1 MSSHTDISLHHM
13 PTDPHHAELA
23 LPPGLIGTLKALTVA
38 LAVLALYFG
47 RDILIPLCMAAFL
60 AFILDPWVKRLTRWR
75 LPHGLAVVVVTG
87 TLSALLAGG
96 VLALAGQLTELAKD
110 AHRYQSNIEHK
121 LRDLRG
127 EIRSSG
133 SFRSIGQLL
142 AVIEKE
148 VAATT
153 DSVGKVTQ
161 AQVGRA
167 PTEVT
172 VITDEQA
179 DSSGLARFMPWL
191 GPLITAGISLV
202 LVVFL
207 LMDRH
212 DLRDRL
218 LRLGN
223 TDLYRM
229 TDALNEASERLN
241 RYLTAQVCLNVGY
254 GVVQGVMLCLIG
266 IPGAMIWGALAGL
279 MRFVPY
285 VGPIV
290 AAVFPLLMAFGADAG
305 WTMLMHVVLLIA
317 LMELIT
323 NNVLEPWLYG
333 SSTGMGSIAVLLSA
347 TFWTA
352 LWGPAGLVLATPIS
366 VCLAALG
373 RHIPKLGF
381 LDVLLGSTPA
391 LPPALRLHQRLLAED
406 VEDAVR
412 LSAMHISQHGMDQ
425 FYDEV
430 ALPALADMRRHGDE
444 HRDAHHRITAQ
455 TVMGRVLSRLG
466 APLAS
471 TPSREPVAVTC
482 VGLRKDHETLAARML
497 AHMLQE
503 RAISAQATSLFQL
516 TTSPDQA
523 QAQAHREQGSDE
535 HAVLSAQ
542 TPAGQQ
548 AFLCLIVETGVPANM
563 LNALLR
569 RVRRSHPRAI
579 IQLCALPRKGQTWAV
594 DLLGQE
600 AGVDLITHE
609 LTAACQALV
618 GCVHP
623 DEPPS
628 LQQKVLA

>member
-1 MSSHTDISLHHM
+1 M
-13 PTDPHHAELA
+13 PSDPRHPEVV
-23 LPPGLIGTLKALTVA
+23 LPQGLIGTLKALTVA

-87 TLSALLAGG
+87 TLAATLTGG
-96 VLALAGQLTELAKD
+96 VLVLGGQLAELAKD
-110 AHRYQSNIEHK
+110 APQYQSHIEQK
-121 LRDLRG
+121 LRALRG
-127 EIRSSG
+127 DIRSSG

-153 DSVGKVTQ
+153 DSVGSMTHTSS
-161 AQVGRA
+161 GRA
-167 PTEVT
+167 PSTVT

-179 DSSGLARFMPWL
+179 ASSGLSRFFARFMPWID
-191 GPLITAGISLV
+191 PLITAGISLV
-202 LVVFL
+202 LVVFI

-241 RYLTAQVCLNVGY
+241 RYLTAQVCLNLGY
-254 GVVQGVMLCLIG
+254 GIVQGVMLSLIG
-266 IPGAMIWGALAGL
+266 IPGAMIWGALAGV

-285 VGPIV
+285 VGPIM
-290 AAVFPLLMAFGADAG
+290 AAVCPLLMAFGADAG
-305 WTMLMHVVLLIA
+305 WTLLVHVVLLIA
-317 LMELIT
+317 LMELVT
-323 NNVLEPWLYG
+323 NNLLEPWLYG

-366 VCLAALG
+366 VCLASLG

-391 LPPALRLHQRLLAED
+391 LPPAMRLHQRLLAED
-406 VEDAVR
+406 VDDAVR
-412 LSAMHISQHGMDQ
+412 LGATHISQDGLDR
-425 FYDEV
+425 FYGDV
-430 ALPALADMRRHGDE
+430 ALPALTDWRRHGDE

-455 TVMGRVLSRLG
+455 ATMGRVLTRLG
-466 APLAS
+466 APL
-471 TPSREPVAVTC
+471 TGMPPSGSVNVMC
-482 VGLRKDHETLAARML
+482 VGLRRDHETLAARML

-503 RAISAQATSLFQL
+503 RAITAQATSLFQL
-516 TTSPDQA
+516 VTHTHSAPHAPPPEQWALDTS
-523 QAQAHREQGSDE
+523 AH
-535 HAVLSAQ
+535 HAL
-542 TPAGQQ
+542 
-548 AFLCLIVETGVPANM
+548 LCLIVDTSVPTNM
-563 LNALLR
+563 LHALLQ
-569 RVRRSHPRAI
+569 RVRRAHPQAAI
-579 IQLCALPRKGQTWAV
+579 QVCALPRDGLVPPAE
-594 DLLGQE
+594 LLGHLS
-600 AGVDLITHE
+600 GVDLITHD
-609 LTAACQALV
+609 LMAACQALEA
-618 GCVHP
+618 CVHP
-623 DEPPS
+623 PVSPGNSEPVDGARM
-628 LQQKVLA
+628 QNQAVLT